1 MNIKPLLLTLGAL
14 TTASSVSG
22 CTVHSAKPS
31 YTLRHSNLGDAGDM
45 KRVVV
50 TESKTRFWGTAILAA
65 AGLITPAFLGE
76 ELSGNGLVVGAFT
89 GLMFDISTTYLPW
102 GPYVETQRLYD
113 CKLLLPEHHALSSSS
128 AIWSESS
135 TEAVKD
141 YLSALRC
148 NWVSSNPP
156 WEN

>member
-1 MNIKPLLLTLGAL
+1 MNIKPLLLTLGVL
-14 TTASSVSG
+14 TTANSISG

-50 TESKTRFWGTAILAA
+50 TESRTRFWGTAILAG
-65 AGLITPAFLGE
+65 AGFLLLGE
-76 ELSGNGLVVGAFT
+76 NFDSGGGGLVAGAFT

-102 GPYVETQRLYD
+102 GPYVESQRLYE

>member
-102 GPYVETQRLYD
+102 GPYVETG
-113 CKLLLPEHHALSSSS
+113 EHDVVQGDGEGGSSGTSQ
-128 AIWSESS
+128 SESGDGDR
-135 TEAVKD
+135 E
-141 YLSALRC
+141 LRAAQ
-148 NWVSSNPP
+148 
-156 WEN
+156 EG